1 MIKQQ
6 LIFAILGVA
15 FNEIYFASPCI
26 FIYRHYKEK
35 LELKYLPTIQVLIN
49 LLNYS
54 QWIISGIHGNKEEI
68 DYQKIICN
76 SIGAIISAI
85 LIVFLWSFYSRKNH
99 KEYLIYLFMIFNVAF
114 QIFYICFYFTRD
126 KQLPELTMTL
136 SIIFNIAMYSSP
148 LIQVYFAWKTKTKE
162 LIPIFNVCFG
172 FLASLSWIIY
182 SSFSL
187 IENRDSFIANI
198 GSITV
203 LFPSILS
210 YLILMKKF
218 PNTDKNEIH
227 NQLVVEQE

>member
-6 LIFAILGVA
+6 LIFAILGVT

-49 LLNYS
+49 LLNCS
-54 QWIISGIHGNKEEI
+54 QWIISGIHGNEEEI

-126 KQLPELTMTL
+126 KQLPELTITL

-172 FLASLSWIIY
+172 FLASFIMDYLFFIFFDRESRFLYCKHRKYYCIIP
-182 SSFSL
+182 F
-187 IENRDSFIANI
+187 NFI
-198 GSITV
+198 
-203 LFPSILS
+203 LFNPYEKISE
-210 YLILMKKF
+210 YR
-218 PNTDKNEIH
+218 
-227 NQLVVEQE
+227 